1 MTVLKF
7 PISHSAVSV
16 SKPAWADAEQLTG
29 PAFGRRGPVTL
40 CNALC
45 HAPVTADRENCPGQ
59 HLPENC
65 EADDGENLSL
75 RLGNCDYYRCSPDCK
90 GHQIDLRSVSIGK
103 WFNIISFL
111 IANWTT
117 VLIYLDNLS
126 AFRQNVCDGMIWW
139 HIFVEKV
146 NENFVNQSFFAR
158 DVYIIR
164 GPKIRSRGK

>member
-7 PISHSAVSV
+7 PIVQC
-16 SKPAWADAEQLTG
+16 PCPNQPG
-29 PAFGRRGPVTL
+29 PMLSSSRARLLGAGAPSRSVTL
-40 CNALC
+40 C
-45 HAPVTADRENCPGQ
+45 VTRPSPRTGKTVRVKISPRNS
-59 HLPENC
+59 

-90 GHQIDLRSVSIGK
+90 GHQIVLRSVSIGK

-146 NENFVNQSFFAR
+146 NENVVNQSFFAR